1 MAKGKSK
8 KRRQTLT
15 VAERIFLVILT
26 CVVIGIFV
34 MVFLTWLLSNYHYAD
49 VFLFPLWYAALGL
62 GVLSGVLFTLIF
74 GSGLESAGKKIGVAL
89 MVTFLVFWSVGVSCA
104 HLNHILDFH
113 EPVEYTAVIEDKHY
127 HKSRRTPTRYNFTLT
142 VQGDTFTITVP
153 KSDYDSLE
161 EGDLYVVAYHKGAF
175 NEPYYIAVGGVE
187 E

>member
-1 MAKGKSK
+1 MAKKEK
-8 KRRQTLT
+8 ALT
-15 VAERIFLVILT
+15 AADRIFLLIT
-26 CVVIGIFV
+26 AAVVIGIFV
-34 MVFLTWLLSNYHYAD
+34 MVFLTWLLSNYHYTDA
-49 VFLFPLWYAALGL
+49 FLFPLWYAALGL

-89 MVTFLVFWSVGVSCA
+89 LVTFLVFWFVGVSCA

-127 HKSRRTPTRYNFTLT
+127 HKSRRVPGRYNFTLT

-153 KSDYDSLE
+153 KRHYDSLE
-161 EGDLYVVAYHKGAF
+161 EGDLYRVAYHKGAF

-187 E
+187 K